1 MKPLQT
7 IIMSS
12 YLFFFIISCSS
23 SQSAINYSYQNLSK
37 SRQDPYTEV
46 YEYKYRI
53 GKGEWSSL
61 NIFVYNSIHAGY
73 ASYTINIGSN
83 ISFSSMQQKSGS
95 FTTYQSFKSPSTFQY
110 NDNIKSRN
118 FYYTWE
124 PIVETVS
131 NLQEAIELALNI
143 YLQREI
149 N

>member
-1 MKPLQT
+1 
-7 IIMSS
+7 MSS
-12 YLFFFIISCSS
+12 FLICFIVSCSTS
-23 SQSAINYSYQNLSK
+23 LNSIDYSYKYLNK

-46 YEYKYRI
+46 YKYQYRI

-61 NIFVYNSIHAGY
+61 NIFVYNAIHAGY

-83 ISFSSMQQKSGS
+83 ISFSSMQQKSSS
-95 FTTYQSFKSPSTFQY
+95 FTTYQITKSPNTFEY
-110 NDNIKSRN
+110 NANIKSRN

-143 YLQREI
+143 YLQRET